1 MSFGL
6 DLVRLFVFIV
16 LGRFLVEVNLLSA
29 SPGGGEGEATRF
41 KRLIP
46 ACLEQ

>member
-6 DLVRLFVFIV
+6 DLVRLLVFIV
-16 LGRFLVEVNLLSA
+16 LRRLLVEVNLLSG

-41 KRLIP
+41 KGLNQ
-46 ACLEQ
+46 LV